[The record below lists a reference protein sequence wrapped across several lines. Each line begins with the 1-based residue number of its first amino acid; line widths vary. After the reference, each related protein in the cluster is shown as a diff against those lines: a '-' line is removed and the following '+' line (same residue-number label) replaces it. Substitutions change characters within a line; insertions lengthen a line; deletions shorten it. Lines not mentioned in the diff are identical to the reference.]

1 MLPPS
6 DVIVE
11 AGDDNRDNVETKRK
25 LAEGFFEHSLTLQDD
40 LRVFQVSI
48 YTRGAYQ

>member
-11 AGDDNRDNVETKRK
+11 AGDDSRDEVKTKRK
-25 LAEGFFEHSLTLQDD
+25 LPEGFFEHNLTLQDD
-40 LRVFQVSI
+40 LRIFQVSI